1 MNNVKTY
8 VLTLLTLLLCATA
21 SFATENP
28 LKPFRAEYIVQRDG
42 DIIAHTSLSLVA
54 IGENRWR
61 YTSSS
66 EPTGWI
72 ATMMGVSVDEQ
83 SEWTWVDGLQVLSYR
98 YDRAGKEKHV
108 HLKFDWQQMKVTNII
123 NGDPWHMQIPD
134 ATLDKLSI
142 NLALMAH
149 LSASETD
156 ISFPVADGGKLKT
169 YDFKVIGKESIDTS
183 LGQISTIKVS
193 RNKRGRKDKQAILWL
208 APDLGY
214 LVVRIEKAD
223 KDNDI
228 VTLKIQSLN

>member
-1 MNNVKTY
+1 
-8 VLTLLTLLLCATA
+8 
-21 SFATENP
+21 
-28 LKPFRAEYIVQRDG
+28 
-42 DIIAHTSLSLVA
+42 
-54 IGENRWR
+54 
-61 YTSSS
+61 
-66 EPTGWI
+66 
-72 ATMMGVSVDEQ
+72 
-83 SEWTWVDGLQVLSYR
+83 
-98 YDRAGKEKHV
+98 V
-108 HLKFDWQQMKVTNII
+108 HLKFDWQQMKVTNTI

-169 YDFKVIGKESIDTS
+169 YDFKVIGKESIDTP

-193 RNKRGRKDKQAILWL
+193 RNKRGRKGKQAMLWL

-214 LVVRIEKAD
+214 LVVRIDKAD